1 MSAIRGHQTDGLFRK
16 PEQSVRLLDFT
27 PSTRHDGA
35 LGTYAMLGGSLP
47 GPSVEQS
54 HCRMDRGQVEV
65 EHPTVP
71 DWLVIVCL
79 LRVVVMANAEVVGD
93 VEQIAFIAPR

>member
-35 LGTYAMLGGSLP
+35 LGMPGCTLLVAPEVNVLATGDWTLRIPDVIDFAGTWLFHQAFVVDPGFNSAQVVASNGWFSQLG
-47 GPSVEQS
+47 V
-54 HCRMDRGQVEV
+54 
-65 EHPTVP
+65 
-71 DWLVIVCL
+71 
-79 LRVVVMANAEVVGD
+79 
-93 VEQIAFIAPR
+93 